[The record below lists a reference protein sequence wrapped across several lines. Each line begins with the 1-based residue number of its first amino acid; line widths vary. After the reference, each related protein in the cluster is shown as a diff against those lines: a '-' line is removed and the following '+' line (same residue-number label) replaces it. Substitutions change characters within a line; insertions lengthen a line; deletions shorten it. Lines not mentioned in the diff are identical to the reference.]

1 MSNRVR
7 GRKRRAEAVLGATA
21 GWAQSKD
28 ALEDAQQ
35 QTHDNL
41 ITLMGDQRVG
51 RVVWR
56 VFDGVHARRVVA
68 DMSAR
73 TADLAPLAGYTAG
86 FPSLAGYYMEIDRLL
101 REYGGF
107 LVIATAMAR

>member
-21 GWAQSKD
+21 GWARSKE
-28 ALEDAQQ
+28 ALEEAQQ

-41 ITLMGDQRVG
+41 IALMGDQRVG

-56 VFDGVHARRVVA
+56 VFDGAHARRVLA
-68 DMSAR
+68 EMSAH
-73 TADLAPLAGYTAG
+73 TADPHVGPTAG

-107 LVIATAMAR
+107 LVVATAMAR